1 MFWDEQAAR
10 IPFGEIVEALF
21 TADAPPLRLLY
32 RLSDMQPDE
41 FEQLAARW
49 SQLNEERRRLIVRHL
64 ADISE
69 DNFVV
74 DFAPFFA
81 FCFEDRHA
89 PVRLAALDGVW
100 DATDTHLIPP
110 ILRLLQEDPETAVRA
125 AAAGALAHFVLMAE
139 WGELPRHIA
148 PPIVEALLAEYEK
161 PDTAVSIK
169 CAALEALGPA
179 AHPRVAP
186 LIEAAYES
194 GDHALQASALFAMGG
209 SADARWAP
217 TLVDEMESPYSDLR
231 AEAARAAGLVGGAEL
246 IGPLAELALEEDL
259 DVARAAIVA
268 LGQIGG
274 ERVHAILAR
283 LAEDPEFVHLEETI
297 EEAMDE
303 MDWLSSGFESGIDL
317 LMGSADGQDAL
328 DWDDEDDF

>member
-1 MFWDEQAAR
+1 MFWDEQAER
-10 IPFGEIVEALF
+10 MPFGEIVEALF
-21 TADAPPLRLLY
+21 AADAPPLRLLY
-32 RLSDMQPDE
+32 RLSDMRPDE
-41 FEQLAARW
+41 FEYLATRWPQLD
-49 SQLNEERRRLIVRHL
+49 EERRRVIVRHL

-81 FCFEDRHA
+81 FCLEDRYA

-110 ILRLLQEDPETAVRA
+110 IVRLLQEDPETAVRA
-125 AAAGALAHFVLMAE
+125 AAAGALAHFILMAE
-139 WGELPRHIA
+139 WGELPRRVA

-161 PDTAVSIK
+161 ADTAVSVK
-169 CAALEALGPA
+169 CAALEALGPS

-209 SADARWAP
+209 SADTRWAP
-217 TLVDEMESPYSDLR
+217 TLIDEMESPYSDLR
-231 AEAARAAGLVGGAEL
+231 AEAARAAGLVGGDEL
-246 IGPLAELALEEDL
+246 IGPLAELVLEEDP

-274 ERVHAILAR
+274 ERAYTILAQ
-283 LAEDPEFVHLEETI
+283 LVEDPDFAHLEEAI
-297 EEAMDE
+297 EEAME
-303 MDWLSSGFESGIDL
+303 ELDWLGNGFDIFVASG
-317 LMGSADGQDAL
+317 DGQDEVG
-328 DWDDEDDF
+328 WDEEDDF